1 VTFFTQG
8 CHAHCPG
15 CHNPETWDFEGGY
28 EFTNETLQSI
38 IEALTANGIK
48 RNLCIMGGEPLCPEN
63 QFLTLMVVNEIK
75 EKLPDVKIYLWT
87 GYTIEELLK
96 KSPNFLKIQ

>member
-1 VTFFTQG
+1 
-8 CHAHCPG
+8 
-15 CHNPETWDFEGGY
+15 
-28 EFTNETLQSI
+28 
-38 IEALTANGIK
+38 
-48 RNLCIMGGEPLCPEN
+48 MGGEPLCPEN

-96 KSPNFLKIQ
+96 KSPNFLKIQQILSKCEMIIDGRYEEDKRDITLLMRGSSNQKLIYVKDIRFDEE

>member
-1 VTFFTQG
+1 
-8 CHAHCPG
+8 
-15 CHNPETWDFEGGY
+15 
-28 EFTNETLQSI
+28 
-38 IEALTANGIK
+38 
-48 RNLCIMGGEPLCPEN
+48 MGGEPLCPEN